1 MSLFIVDYKDGQS
14 GQSHKSLGNRDAEEM
29 DVRRQREGTHS
40 RTQARIK
47 GIVREQ
53 AEAYGRSIW

>member
-1 MSLFIVDYKDGQS
+1 MSLFIADYKDGQS
-14 GQSHKSLGNRDAEEM
+14 KQSHKSLGNRDAEET
-29 DVRRQREGTHS
+29 DIRRQREGTNS

-53 AEAYGRSIW
+53 AEAYGLSIW